1 MVCSD
6 HKLCYAVCRT
16 SSNVET
22 HYLNEFGSCWND
34 RSVAKDSSMCRHQRT
49 VLLRF
54 SCGRCV
60 VPLGGAAVWCRCVVP
75 LCGAAVWCT
84 LCGARCVVPLC
95 GARCWVNEIVTDD
108 DAASV
113 RVVTKIN
120 QIVSAYTAL
129 LVSSSSSHWGLTESF
144 SKPAVNGP
152 GNGSCE
158 WPSVALLICCVV
170 KRRDYPDHTHNLMT
184 QQ

>member
-1 MVCSD
+1 MRCSGCCLQETNKSVHSLLVTYQGFMVYSD

-34 RSVAKDSSMCRHQRT
+34 RSVAKDSSMCRYQRT
-49 VLLRF
+49 VCSVSLA
-54 SCGRCV
+54 V
-60 VPLGGAAVWCRCVVP
+60 AVWCRWVVS
-75 LCGAAVWCT
+75 
-84 LCGARCVVPLC
+84 LC
-95 GARCWVNEIVTDD
+95 GARCWVNEFVTDD

-152 GNGSCE
+152 DNGSCE
-158 WPSVALLICCVV
+158 CPSVALLICCVV